1 MVTQGIQDRYA
12 HPHTDKTKKA
22 AKMEVQKH
30 LHPQRE
36 LNQSMKPISIEGPS
50 FINNLVS
57 N

>member
-50 FINNLVS
+50 FVNNLVS